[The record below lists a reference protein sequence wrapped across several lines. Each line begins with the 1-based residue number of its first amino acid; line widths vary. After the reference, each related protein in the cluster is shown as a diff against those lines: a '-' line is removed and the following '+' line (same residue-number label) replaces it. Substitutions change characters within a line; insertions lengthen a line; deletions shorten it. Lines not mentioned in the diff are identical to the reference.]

1 MKLTHKVVNT
11 EGRQWRPSMWIIY
24 IVEGEFK
31 TNSIAAAVF
40 KQQKHSHQT
49 FWECGRITLKFI
61 WRILLKEPMKSL
73 KKKQNQ
79 NGEWVLALPYFRIHF
94 FFFTLFFLFI
104 LLCIFLQTWYRWLTC
119 HRILF
124 RTIFSKYDWGNGF
137 MFGKKIKFLNLYR
150 SIK

>member
-94 FFFTLFFLFI
+94 FFLLYFSFLFYCVSFYKPGI
-104 LLCIFLQTWYRWLTC
+104 DDWLAIEFSSELYSVNTIGEMGSCLGRKLSFLTYTEA
-119 HRILF
+119 
-124 RTIFSKYDWGNGF
+124 
-137 MFGKKIKFLNLYR
+137 
-150 SIK
+150 

>member
-11 EGRQWRPSMWIIY
+11 ECRQWRPSMWIIY

-73 KKKQNQ
+73 KKKNKTKMES
-79 NGEWVLALPYFRIHF
+79 GCLRFHILEFTF
-94 FFFTLFFLFI
+94 FFLLYFSFLFYFVSFYKPGI
-104 LLCIFLQTWYRWLTC
+104 DDWLAIEFSSELYSVNTIGEMGSCLGRKLSFLTYTEA
-119 HRILF
+119 
-124 RTIFSKYDWGNGF
+124 
-137 MFGKKIKFLNLYR
+137 
-150 SIK
+150 